1 MPGIWGLLA
10 GPIFRTGGILDS
22 GSSEA
27 FTMLAW
33 NAIGLGAI
41 VAWNGVCSVVLFV
54 ALKKLGR
61 LRVSEKC
68 EVVGLDQLKHDEE
81 SYPECE
87 CQHQVIT
94 RWILI

>member
-1 MPGIWGLLA
+1 M
-10 GPIFRTGGILDS
+10 LDS

-41 VAWNGVCSVVLFV
+41 VAWNGVCSLVLFG
-54 ALKKLGR
+54 ALKKMGR
-61 LRVSEKC
+61 LRVSERC
-68 EVVGLDQLKHDEE
+68 EVVGLDQFKHDEE

-87 CQHQVIT
+87 WLNQKV
-94 RWILI
+94 L